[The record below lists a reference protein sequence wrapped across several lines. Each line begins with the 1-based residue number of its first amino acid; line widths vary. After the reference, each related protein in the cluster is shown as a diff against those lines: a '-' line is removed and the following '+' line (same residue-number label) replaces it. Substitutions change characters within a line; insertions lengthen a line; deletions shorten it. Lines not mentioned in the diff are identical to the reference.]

1 MPKKPQY
8 PDDYTITLPEY
19 AGDSHFGQLLDLIGT
34 LYSGQGDPLYAVMS
48 RRSNGR
54 IAYEEI
60 DAINDALEEFLSG
73 KFAPSYE
80 PDDPDLTEEEAS
92 RAEEEWDQYYED
104 LQVAEDWKPVI
115 EELMKQNEDA
125 YYDRVERGIEEEE
138 SRKREIYDRYNRR

>member
-1 MPKKPQY
+1 
-8 PDDYTITLPEY
+8 
-19 AGDSHFGQLLDLIGT
+19 
-34 LYSGQGDPLYAVMS
+34 MS
-48 RRSNGR
+48 RGSNGR

-60 DAINDALEEFLSG
+60 DAINDALEEVLSG

-115 EELMKQNEDA
+115 EDLLKQNEDA

-138 SRKREIYDRYNRR
+138 SRKREIYDRR